1 MTREVFDTD
10 RGLWLANKKNELYP
24 ASHSFATEGESACG
38 DAFHSSLYLSVSTVH
53 SCAWYRFIGRILGK
67 ALYEGIL
74 IDVAFAGFFLAKWL
88 DKQSYL
94 DDLASLDPELFQGL
108 MQLKHYT
115 DDPEELSLNFTV
127 AQEEF
132 GETKS
137 IDLLPNGSNIAVTR
151 ENRLQYMYLVAH
163 YRLTKQIKKQS
174 AAFFEGLSEIIDPKW
189 LRYAANT
196 SHRPSVARHR
206 SPDNNCSY
214 FRVGCLISKSCKSSS
229 EVSIRPSTWRTCA
242 RTRSTAGCTTMTST
256 RSPCS
261 GKSSTRSPRR
271 IAGSC

>member
-1 MTREVFDTD
+1 M
-10 RGLWLANKKNELYP
+10 
-24 ASHSFATEGESACG
+24 
-38 DAFHSSLYLSVSTVH
+38 
-53 SCAWYRFIGRILGK
+53 AWYRFIGRILGK

-94 DDLASLDPELFQGL
+94 DDLASLDPELYQGL
-108 MQLKHYT
+108 MQLKHYAS
-115 DDPEELSLNFTV
+115 DPEELSLNFTI

-151 ENRLQYMYLVAH
+151 DNRLQYMYLVAH

-189 LRYAANT
+189 LRYATIASLRASLAGHT
-196 SHRPSVARHR
+196 
-206 SPDNNCSY
+206 SPDLLI
-214 FRVGCLISKSCKSSS
+214 VGQD
-229 EVSIRPSTWRTCA
+229 V
-242 RTRSTAGCTTMTST
+242 
-256 RSPCS
+256 
-261 GKSSTRSPRR
+261 
-271 IAGSC
+271 